1 MKKISIVLLIIVLL
15 LTSTSFVL
23 ASVNPFPDISINHWA
38 YQNVVK
44 LVDLEI
50 INGYGDGTFRPGEAV
65 QVDQFIK
72 MTVIALGYYPD
83 KSITG
88 YWADPYINKAK
99 ELKIIAPDQFA
110 NYQRAI
116 KREEMSYIIVN
127 AYAKDNVLAQ
137 DNLKNVVRDSL
148 NDYSLINDNYKDVV
162 LTAYQ
167 VGLLTGKGN
176 GIFDPR
182 GYTTRAEASTVIMR
196 LLYPNLL
203 KPFDFGSLSSTMVT
217 VDEKDSELGWIQ
229 REYPFYAPI
238 NDEGK
243 IVNEVITIH
252 DKIKAIQHQ
261 DNGWFDISYNPY
273 RQSLGT
279 QFFPDFETTKLPTM
293 EKIPHMDMSFTI
305 QTLDFREG
313 RYPYTLVVWKHYE
326 HYSDGITYYNY
337 LEDRYGDFLQIFAKE
352 LFEGEADYFLSLFKN
367 MLNYNGTQIGG
378 VDKKVVINNRN
389 VHLGYG
395 DSGGTIWVSDNEVKE
410 IN

>member
-1 MKKISIVLLIIVLL
+1 MKKISIVLLIFILL
-15 LTSTSFVL
+15 LTSTSFVF
-23 ASVNPFPDISINHWA
+23 ASSNPFPDISINHWA

-50 INGYGDGTFRPGEAV
+50 INGYGDGTFRPGEAI

-127 AYAKDNVLAQ
+127 AYAKENTLAQ
-137 DNLKNVVRDSL
+137 DNLKNIVRDSL

-182 GYTTRAEASTVIMR
+182 GFTTRAEASTVIMR

-203 KPFDFGSLSSTMVT
+203 KPFNFGSLASTMVT
-217 VDEKDSELGWIQ
+217 VNEKNSELEWIQ

-238 NDEGK
+238 NDKGK
-243 IVNEVITIH
+243 AVNEVVTIY
-252 DKIKAIQHQ
+252 DKIKAIEKQ
-261 DNGWFDISYNPY
+261 DYGWFDITYNPY
-273 RQSLGT
+273 RQSLFT
-279 QFFPDFETTKLPTM
+279 QFYPDLETTKLPTM
-293 EKIPHMDMSFTI
+293 EKIPHLDMSFTI
-305 QTLDFREG
+305 ETLDFREG
-313 RYPYTLVVWKHYE
+313 RKPYTLVVWKRYE
-326 HYSDGITYYNY
+326 HHSDGATYYNY
-337 LEDRYGDFLQIFAKE
+337 LDDRYGGALQIIAEE
-352 LFEGEADYFLSLFKN
+352 LFEGEADYFLSLLKD
-367 MLNYNGTQIGG
+367 MLNRVPTGISNQKDY
-378 VDKKVVINNRN
+378 VINSRN
-389 VHLGYG
+389 VHFGY
-395 DSGGTIWVSDNEVKE
+395 DNGGTIFISDKK
-410 IN
+410 